1 MIKRIKPI
9 LILNFIIFCF
19 VTSLKGQNN
28 SLFSQNPKIDTNDL
42 NILYLKVDNLNFFK
56 DNEFKAEKVSGYT
69 LPGFRLSP
77 KLSLALHKKI
87 PLEAGVYMLH
97 YWGANKYPCYSYLD
111 ISSWQGEQYQK
122 GVHFLPL
129 FRAQVSLKDNFH
141 LVFGNLYVNNNH
153 NLILPLYNTELNLS
167 SDPETGVQ
175 LIYDSKQFSSDVWV
189 NWQSFVFR
197 DDNHQE
203 VFTLG
208 ASTKTNLLKSYRK
221 FQVYIPLQLIGQH
234 RGGELDTMNNFNM
247 HTLINY
253 CAGVGISY
261 RFNKLVKY
269 INFESTYSGFI
280 NKGDVAIPFNNGY
293 GVYNK
298 LALGI
303 KDFNINISHWVSED
317 FVSIYGSPHFGNVST
332 NTPNLTF
339 DKMQMILTQFDYSL
353 PLYKDVSMG
362 FEGNIIYYLPFKGDR
377 PGYEKVIRNDVMFF
391 SFGIYL
397 KLNPKFRLYKF
408 KE

>member
-1 MIKRIKPI
+1 
-9 LILNFIIFCF
+9 
-19 VTSLKGQNN
+19 
-28 SLFSQNPKIDTNDL
+28 
-42 NILYLKVDNLNFFK
+42 
-56 DNEFKAEKVSGYT
+56 
-69 LPGFRLSP
+69 
-77 KLSLALHKKI
+77 
-87 PLEAGVYMLH
+87 
-97 YWGANKYPCYSYLD
+97 
-111 ISSWQGEQYQK
+111 
-122 GVHFLPL
+122 
-129 FRAQVSLKDNFH
+129 
-141 LVFGNLYVNNNH
+141 
-153 NLILPLYNTELNLS
+153 
-167 SDPETGVQ
+167 
-175 LIYDSKQFSSDVWV
+175 
-189 NWQSFVFR
+189 
-197 DDNHQE
+197 
-203 VFTLG
+203 
-208 ASTKTNLLKSYRK
+208 
-221 FQVYIPLQLIGQH
+221 
-234 RGGELDTMNNFNM
+234 M

-253 CAGVGISY
+253 SGGVGISY
-261 RFNKLVKY
+261 KFNKLVKY

-280 NKGDVAIPFNNGY
+280 NKGDVAIPFNNGC

-332 NTPNLTF
+332 NTPNLIF

>member
-9 LILNFIIFCF
+9 LVLSLIIFCLA
-19 VTSLKGQNN
+19 TSANGQNN
-28 SLFSQNPKIDTNDL
+28 SLFSQNPKIDSNDL
-42 NILYLKVDNLNFFK
+42 NIVFLKVDNLNFFK

-77 KLSLALHKKI
+77 KLSLALHKNI
-87 PLEAGVYMLH
+87 LLEAGVHLLH

-111 ISSWQGEQYQK
+111 IPSWKGEQYQK
-122 GVHFLPL
+122 GFHMLPL
-129 FRAQVSLKDNFH
+129 FRAQVSLKDNLH

-167 SDPETGVQ
+167 SDPETGFQ

-197 DDNHQE
+197 NDNHQE

-208 ASTKTNLLKSYRK
+208 ASTKTNLLKADNK

-234 RGGELDTMNNFNM
+234 RGGELDTIEDFKMQ
-247 HTLINY
+247 TLINY
-253 CAGVGISY
+253 SAGIGMRYS
-261 RFNKLVKY
+261 FNKLVKY
-269 INFESTYSGFI
+269 INFESIYSEFI
-280 NKGDVAIPFNNGY
+280 NNGGVSIPFDNGY
-293 GVYNK
+293 GFYNK

-303 KDFNINISHWVSED
+303 KDFNINISHWISED
-317 FVSIYGSPHFGNVST
+317 FISIYGSPHFGNIST
-332 NTPNLTF
+332 NTPNLIF
-339 DKMQMILTQFDYSL
+339 DKMQMILAQFDYSL

-362 FEGNIIYYLPFKGDR
+362 FEGNIYYYLPFKGDR

-397 KLNPKFRLYKF
+397 KLNPKFRLYRF
-408 KE
+408 ND